1 MTAPLGV
8 PPPGTI
14 MDAAPEAPSP
24 SQPSSVSRRRFLS
37 AAAIAAL
44 VAAAG
49 PVVGQASSARADWG
63 PYPNGQI
70 PPEVLVPISWDTRH
84 RLRKDACAAIE
95 RLNAAFRA
103 AFGRNLPVN
112 DGYRDLAGQQR
123 AWDAYQAGGNL
134 AERVGKSKHGWAIA
148 VDFGGEI
155 YSSSSSPSHRWL
167 QANAGA
173 YQWAWTGRYFS
184 QIENWHW
191 EYTGDYT
198 APTETTATENNV
210 EAIVKVPN
218 GTVVHLRYGGK
229 TDFASQQQ
237 YNDFRMQVNTLR
249 DLGATDVMPLP
260 ELSKVPGVTW
270 DTFTFLAGYIG
281 APTA

>member
-1 MTAPLGV
+1 
-8 PPPGTI
+8 

-63 PYPNGQI
+63 SYRNGEI
-70 PPEVLVPISWDTRH
+70 PLSALTPIPWRPSLYLRTDAVAALVA
-84 RLRKDACAAIE
+84 LNVEFRKQ
-95 RLNAAFRA
+95 
-103 AFGRNLPVN
+103 FGRDLPLS
-112 DGYRDLAGQQR
+112 DGYRDYANQVKAREDWCARG
-123 AWDAYQAGGNL
+123 ACENAAKPGESN
-134 AERVGKSKHGWAIA
+134 HGWAVAIDIG
-148 VDFGGEI
+148 VPIDGWTNPI
-155 YSSSSSPSHRWL
+155 YLWMK
-167 QANAGA
+167 ANAPRYGWVHP
-173 YQWAWTGRYFS
+173 QWAEPGDPGGPD
-184 QIENWHW
+184 EAWHW